1 MRLNL
6 IVGPPT
12 GSYRGGVNSIIFL
25 AHTADIATGM
35 GLLNEILNCLQGLDS
50 NIWAIFRF

>member
-1 MRLNL
+1 VRLNL

-25 AHTADIATGM
+25 AHTADITTGM